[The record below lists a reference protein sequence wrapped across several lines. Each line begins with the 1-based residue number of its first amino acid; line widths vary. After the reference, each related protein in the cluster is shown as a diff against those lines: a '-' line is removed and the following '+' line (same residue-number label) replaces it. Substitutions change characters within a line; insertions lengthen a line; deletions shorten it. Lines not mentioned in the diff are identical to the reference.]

1 MPVVKKIFNFFL
13 RIAISVVLIV
23 FLFHFK
29 DIDTHSLI
37 RDIKTADKQLLFFGF
52 LVALLNFI
60 LCFFRWEMLLKAA
73 NIHLS
78 KKRLVT
84 SFSGGV
90 FFNLFLPSTIG
101 GDIARSI
108 DLGKYTQR
116 PKEVMA
122 TVLLD
127 RLSGYV
133 GLVILVLFSLV
144 IGFDLVKNNTVVLVT
159 ISVIILILLV
169 ILLVLFNKAVFSRIS
184 KFLDTPDA
192 GRFKE
197 MFVSLYQEVHY
208 FQKHKA
214 VLFKNLLLSVVI
226 QVIGPLTF
234 YITALSLGIN
244 QVSIIY
250 FLIFIPIV
258 GAVTLLPISI
268 GGFGLRES
276 ISVILF
282 SRAGIAENGAAAM
295 ALLNSFYIFVIGI
308 IGGFI
313 YVLTIHHRR
322 VQPAKS
328 PGTRKL
334 PKK

>member
-1 MPVVKKIFNFFL
+1 MPVFKKIFNFAL
-13 RIAISVVLIV
+13 RIAISVVLII

-29 DIDTHSLI
+29 DIDTRSLI
-37 RDIKTADKQLLFFGF
+37 KDIKSADKQLLLWAF
-52 LVALLNFI
+52 LVSVLNYV

-73 NIHLS
+73 NIHLP

-84 SFSGGV
+84 SFSGGI
-90 FFNLFLPSTIG
+90 FFNLFLPSSIG

-116 PKEVMA
+116 PKEVTA

-133 GLVILVLFSLV
+133 GLAVLVLFSLA
-144 IGFDLVKNNTVVLVT
+144 IGFDLVKNNPIVLIT
-159 ISVIILILLV
+159 IAVIIMILLV
-169 ILLVLFNKAVFSRIS
+169 ILLVLFNKSVFSRIT
-184 KFLDTPDA
+184 KLLDTPDA
-192 GRFKE
+192 GRIKE
-197 MFVSLYQEVHY
+197 MFVNLYQEIHY
-208 FQKHKA
+208 FQKHKG
-214 VLFKNLLLSVVI
+214 VLLRNLLLSLVI
-226 QVIGPLTF
+226 QAVGPMAF
-234 YITALSLGIN
+234 YITAVALGMN
-244 QVSIIY
+244 QLNPIY

-276 ISVILF
+276 TSVILF
-282 SRAGIAENGAAAM
+282 SKAGIAQSPAAAM
-295 ALLNSFYIFVIGI
+295 ALLNSFFIFIIGI

-322 VQPAKS
+322 VQPVKS
-328 PGTRKL
+328 PGTHKL
-334 PKK
+334 PQK